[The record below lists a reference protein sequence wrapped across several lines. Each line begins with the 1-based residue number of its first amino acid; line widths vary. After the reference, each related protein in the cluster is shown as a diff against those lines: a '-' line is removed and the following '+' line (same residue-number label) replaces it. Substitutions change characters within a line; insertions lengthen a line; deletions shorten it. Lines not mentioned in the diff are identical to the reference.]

1 MITRSSTTRPRRR
14 LRSPVTFAL
23 AVGTAALLLPAWR
36 SLCERPPG
44 ATFDRAAAAAGVS
57 ARFDQDAASYDRL
70 VGANPGYHEHLR
82 LSARR
87 LGLPDR
93 GAGAVLLDVGCG
105 TGLSTAALLETY
117 PEARIVG
124 VDASAEM
131 LARARAKSWPDTV
144 RFVHARAEDLTAALA
159 TAGVEG
165 PVDGVLAA
173 YLLRNLPDRDA
184 GLGVLVDHLAPGAPV
199 AVHEYSVADSAY
211 ARAVWTAVCWA
222 VIIPLGR
229 RVTGDASL
237 YRYLWRS
244 VLAFDGLA
252 RLERRLRDAGLRE
265 VHTRPVDGWQRGI
278 VHTVLGRR

>member
-1 MITRSSTTRPRRR
+1 MRGGQR
-14 LRSPVTFAL
+14 
-23 AVGTAALLLPAWR
+23 
-36 SLCERPPG
+36 
-44 ATFDRAAAAAGVS
+44 FDRAAAAAGVS
-57 ARFDQDAASYDRL
+57 SQFDQDASSYDRL

-87 LGLPDR
+87 LDLPDR

-117 PEARIVG
+117 PGARIVA

-131 LARARAKSWPDTV
+131 LAKAREKDWPDTV
-144 RFVHARAEDLTAALA
+144 RFVHARAEDMHTALA
-159 TAGVEG
+159 GEG
-165 PVDGVLAA
+165 PFDGLLAA
-173 YLLRNLPDRDA
+173 YLVRNLPDCDTGVA
-184 GLGVLVDHLAPGAPV
+184 VLVDHLAPGAPI
-199 AVHEYSVADSAY
+199 AVHEYSVADSGY

-252 RLERRLRDAGLRE
+252 RLEQRLRDAGLRE

>member
-1 MITRSSTTRPRRR
+1 VISRRR
-14 LRSPVTFAL
+14 LRTS
-23 AVGTAALLLPAWR
+23 AVLTLVAAGTAALVPPARR
-36 SLCERPPG
+36 SLRGWRPG
-44 ATFDRAAAAAGVS
+44 FDRTSAAAGVS
-57 ARFDQDAASYDRL
+57 AQFDQDAASYDRL

-87 LGLPDR
+87 LGIPDE

-117 PEARIVG
+117 PKARIVG

-131 LARARAKSWPDTV
+131 LARAREKSWPDTV
-144 RFVHARAEDLTAALA
+144 RFVHARAEDTAATLD
-159 TAGVEG
+159 GHG
-165 PVDGVLAA
+165 PFDGLLAA
-173 YLLRNLPDRDA
+173 YLVRNLPDRDA
-184 GLGVLVDHLAPGAPV
+184 GLAVLVDHLVPGARV

-211 ARAVWTAVCWA
+211 ARAVWSAVCWA
-222 VIIPLGR
+222 VIIPLGW

-244 VLAFDGLA
+244 VLAFDGLT
-252 RLERRLRDAGLRE
+252 RLEQRLRDAGLRE